1 MKNLLENKL
10 TLILVTLVIGGL
22 IGWILKPSAS
32 ESHEGHEQETE
43 SGAATL
49 WTCSMH
55 PQIKLGEPGDCPI
68 CGMDLIPASQANSGN
83 DNPMV
88 FEMTPEAVALA
99 QIHTTKIG
107 GTNGS
112 GELFLTGKIQADE
125 RENAA
130 ITAKFPG
137 RIEKLFVTFTGEQV
151 KAGQR
156 LATIYSPELLTAQR
170 ELLEAAKS
178 KGNFPQLYA
187 AAKEKLKLWKL
198 TETQISEIEQSG
210 TVREQF
216 DILADQ
222 SGVVTQR
229 NIAVGDYVSTGSV
242 LFNVVN
248 LNKLWVLLDA
258 YESDLPLLYTG
269 NEISFSVAGMPEES
283 FKARISFIDPIL
295 NANTRA
301 ASVRAEITNSGGK
314 LKPEMFVTA
323 RIQTAK
329 KPSSAG
335 VTVPRTAVLWS
346 GKRSIVYVKVA
357 NSENPGFEMREV
369 TLGNRMG
376 DNYLVES
383 GLQAGE
389 EIVTNG
395 VFAIDAAAQ
404 LSGQFSMMKRPET
417 KSIEVS
423 EEFRNQITAVADAY
437 FQVKNGLVKDN
448 LPDAQKSLASLDQSL
463 SKVNMGLVKDQAH
476 DKWMEMLK
484 GMKDARTKMSSAK
497 DIEEA
502 RKHFSMLSFHIL
514 EMTETF
520 GINKDVVYKDYCP
533 MAFGDQGAYW
543 LSEQKDITNP
553 YFGASMLSCGEVKQ
567 THLKGQPVM
576 NLSGTPAAPVGHKH

>member
-1 MKNLLENKL
+1 MKNLFNNKVA
-10 TLILVTLVIGGL
+10 TILVTLIIGGL
-22 IGWILKPSAS
+22 IGWMIKPGSS
-32 ESHEGHEQETE
+32 ESHDKHEHTSEE
-43 SGAATL
+43 SGTSL

-68 CGMDLIPASQANSGN
+68 CGMDLIPASRATTGNS
-83 DNPMV
+83 NPMV

-99 QIHTTKIG
+99 QIHTTQIG
-107 GTNGS
+107 GDNAA

-151 KAGQR
+151 KAGQK

-178 KGNFPQLYA
+178 KTTFPQLYEA
-187 AAKEKLKLWKL
+187 AREKLHLWKL
-198 TETQISEIEQSG
+198 TESQIAEIEQKG
-210 TVREQF
+210 TVTEQF
-216 DILADQ
+216 DIVSDQ
-222 SGVVTQR
+222 SGVVAQR
-229 NIAVGDYVSTGSV
+229 NISVGDYVDTGAP

-258 YESDLPLLYTG
+258 YESDLSQLSIG
-269 NEISFSVAGMPEES
+269 NEIKFTVAGLPDETFS
-283 FKARISFIDPIL
+283 AKVSFIDPIL

-301 ASVRAEITNSGGK
+301 ASIRAEISNSGSK

-323 RIQTAK
+323 KIQTAK
-329 KPSSAG
+329 KQSSAG

-346 GKRSIVYVKVA
+346 GKRSVVYVKA
-357 NSENPGFEMREV
+357 PNSENPGFEMREV

-376 DNYLVES
+376 ENYLIES
-383 GLQAGE
+383 GLQPGE

-404 LSGQFSMMKRPET
+404 LSGQYSMMKRPHT
-417 KSIEVS
+417 KSMEVA
-423 EEFRNQITAVADAY
+423 EEFRNQITTVVDAY
-437 FQVKNGLVKDN
+437 FQVKNALVADN
-448 LPDAQKSLASLDQSL
+448 LAEAQKSLGAIDQSL
-463 SKVNMGLVKDQAH
+463 AKVNMGLVEGQAH
-476 DKWMEMLK
+476 DLWMGLLQ
-484 GMKDARTKMSSAK
+484 GMKDARSKMGTAK
-497 DIEEA
+497 ELEEA

-520 GINKDVVYKDYCP
+520 GVNKDAVYKDYCP

-543 LSEQKDITNP
+543 LSERKDITNP
-553 YFGASMLSCGEVKQ
+553 YFGASMLTCGEVKQ
-567 THLKGQPVM
+567 TYLKGQPVM
-576 NLSGTPAAPVGHKH
+576 DLGKN